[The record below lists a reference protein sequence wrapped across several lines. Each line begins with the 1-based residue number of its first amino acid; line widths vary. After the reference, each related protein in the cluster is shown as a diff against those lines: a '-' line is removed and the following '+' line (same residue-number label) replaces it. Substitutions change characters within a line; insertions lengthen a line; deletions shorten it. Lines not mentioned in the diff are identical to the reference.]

1 LIAFKNWMSPVPT
14 TLKPLIDIGCDIVP
28 GCRAA
33 PDGLWL
39 TEVYRG

>member
-14 TLKPLIDIGCDIVP
+14 RLKLFIDISCDIVP

-33 PDGLWL
+33 ADGLWL
-39 TEVYRG
+39 TEAHHV